1 MVHLFVRLTWQ
12 VVASPKCSLNMNSE
26 EKKRR
31 KRGRHEADRGR
42 HEAERKK
49 ARGMRFPVG
58 PHS

>member
-1 MVHLFVRLTWQ
+1 
-12 VVASPKCSLNMNSE
+12 MNNE

-42 HEAERKK
+42 HEADRGRHEAEQKK

-58 PHS
+58 PYSLMSFNLHD